1 MRARCSHIRPNESSS
16 VIKCVRFEVPA
27 YKSNIFFSRHHLFL
41 VPVLLAGTKTIFN
54 VIEMQYL
61 METAAVSMRNQTT
74 KLYHNSVRERVHDE
88 IRVIVE

>member
-41 VPVLLAGTKTIFN
+41 VLLAGTKTIFN